1 MENKNKK
8 RNRINRIIRCIA
20 VVLLVLAGFYIA
32 DNCLHFGNVEYTEN
46 AQVRQLVVPVNNRVK
61 GYIRKIYFNEFQ
73 NIQKGDTLLIIEDDL
88 YLLALNEAEVA
99 YQKAV
104 TQKIESEILL
114 HTAES
119 EIIIAESEIKKIEA
133 EKENALITYKRYE
146 NLIRKEAVTK
156 EQYDNA
162 QADYQVKLAQYNT
175 SKEKKTNAI
184 LKKRQQEQR
193 IQQAESEIK
202 LASLKKDLAKLNLSY
217 TILTAPCSGVVG
229 RKNIQEGQLVQDG
242 QTLLNIVDSNEKW
255 IMANFRESQ
264 IAHIIEGQAV
274 EIKVDAFP
282 DMKFYGTVAS
292 LSDATGS
299 AFSIVPQDNST
310 GNFVKV
316 EQRIPV
322 RIEFDKSDLDKGLV
336 RKLRAGMN
344 VECLVRY

>member
-1 MENKNKK
+1 MENKNEKRKK
-8 RNRINRIIRCIA
+8 INRIIRYVAIM
-20 VVLLVLAGFYIA
+20 LLTFAGFYIA

-61 GYIRKIYFNEFQ
+61 GYIRKICFSEFQ
-73 NIQKGDTLLIIEDDL
+73 NVQKGDTLLIIEDDQ
-88 YLLALNEAEVA
+88 YVLALNEAEVE
-99 YQKAV
+99 YQKAI
-104 TQKIESEILL
+104 TKKIESEMLL
-114 HTAES
+114 YTAES
-119 EIIIAESEIKKIEA
+119 EITIAESEIKKNEA
-133 EKENALITYKRYE
+133 EKKNALTTYRRYE
-146 NLIRKEAVTK
+146 NLIKKEAVTK
-156 EQYDNA
+156 EQFDNV

-175 SKEKKTNAI
+175 SIEKKTNAI
-184 LKKRQQEQR
+184 FKKKQQEQC

-202 LASLKKDLAKLNLSY
+202 LASLKKNLAELHLSY

-242 QTLLNIVDSNEKW
+242 QTLLNIVDGNEKW

-264 IAHIIEGQAV
+264 IAHITEGQAV

-282 DMKFYGTVAS
+282 DMKFSGTVSS

-322 RIEFDKSDLDKGLV
+322 RIEFDKSDVDKGLI

>member
-1 MENKNKK
+1 MENKNEKRKK
-8 RNRINRIIRCIA
+8 INRIIRYIA
-20 VVLLVLAGFYIA
+20 IVLLVLAGFYIA

-46 AQVRQLVVPVNNRVK
+46 AQVRQLVVPVNNRIK

-73 NIQKGDTLLIIEDDL
+73 NIQKGDTLLIIEDDQ
-88 YLLALNEAEVA
+88 YILALNEAEVA
-99 YQKAV
+99 YQKAI
-104 TQKIESEILL
+104 TKKTESEILL

-119 EIIIAESEIKKIEA
+119 EIVIAESEIKKNEA
-133 EKENALITYKRYE
+133 EKENALTTYKRYE

-156 EQYDNA
+156 EQFDNA
-162 QADYQVKLAQYNT
+162 QANYQVKLAQYNT

-184 LKKRQQEQR
+184 LKKRQQEQC
-193 IQQAESEIK
+193 IQQAKSEIK
-202 LASLKKDLAKLNLSY
+202 LATLKKNLAKLNLSY

-242 QTLLNIVDSNEKW
+242 QTLLNIVDGNEIW
-255 IMANFRESQ
+255 ITANFRESQ
-264 IAHIIEGQAV
+264 IAHITEGQAV

-282 DMKFYGTVAS
+282 DMKFSGTISS

-322 RIEFDKSDLDKGLV
+322 RIEFDKTDIDKGLI

>member
-1 MENKNKK
+1 MENKNEK
-8 RNRINRIIRCIA
+8 RNKINRIIRYIA
-20 VVLLVLAGFYIA
+20 IVLLVLAGFYIVN
-32 DNCLHFGNVEYTEN
+32 NCLYIGNVEYTEN

-73 NIQKGDTLLIIEDDL
+73 NIQKGDTLLIIEDEQ
-88 YLLALNEAEVA
+88 YILALNEAEVA

-119 EIIIAESEIKKIEA
+119 EIIIAESEIKKNEA
-133 EKENALITYKRYE
+133 EKENALTAYKRYE
-146 NLIRKEAVTK
+146 NLIKKEAVTK
-156 EQYDNA
+156 EQFDNA

-175 SKEKKTNAI
+175 SKEKKSNAI

-193 IQQAESEIK
+193 IQLAESEIK
-202 LASLKKDLAKLNLSY
+202 LTSLKKNLAKLNLSY
-217 TILTAPCSGVVG
+217 TILTAPCSGVIG

-242 QTLLNIVDSNEKW
+242 QTLLNIVDGNEKW

-264 IAHIIEGQAV
+264 IAHIAEGQTV

-282 DMKFYGTVAS
+282 YMKFSGTVSS

-322 RIEFDKSDLDKGLV
+322 RIEFDKSDVDKGLI

>member
-1 MENKNKK
+1 MENKNEK
-8 RNRINRIIRCIA
+8 RNKINRIIRYIA
-20 VVLLVLAGFYIA
+20 IVLLVLAGFYIVN
-32 DNCLHFGNVEYTEN
+32 NCLYIGNVEYTEN

-73 NIQKGDTLLIIEDDL
+73 NIQKGDTLLIIEDEQ
-88 YLLALNEAEVA
+88 YILALNEAEVA

-119 EIIIAESEIKKIEA
+119 EIIIAESEIKKNEA
-133 EKENALITYKRYE
+133 EKENALTAYKRYE
-146 NLIRKEAVTK
+146 NLIKKEAVTK
-156 EQYDNA
+156 EQFDNA

-175 SKEKKTNAI
+175 SKEKKSNAI

-193 IQQAESEIK
+193 IQLAESEIK
-202 LASLKKDLAKLNLSY
+202 LTSLKKNLAKLNLSY
-217 TILTAPCSGVVG
+217 TILTAPCSGVIG

-242 QTLLNIVDSNEKW
+242 QTLLNIVDGNEKW

-264 IAHIIEGQAV
+264 IAHIAEGQTV

-282 DMKFYGTVAS
+282 DMKFSGTVSS

-322 RIEFDKSDLDKGLV
+322 RIEFDKSDVDKGLI

>member
-1 MENKNKK
+1 MEKNEARKK
-8 RNRINRIIRCIA
+8 INRYVRYITIM
-20 VVLLVLAGFYIA
+20 LLVLAGFYIA

-61 GYIRKIYFNEFQ
+61 GYIKKIYFNEFQ
-73 NIQKGDTLLIIEDDL
+73 NIQKGDTLLAIEDDQ
-88 YLLALNEAEVA
+88 YILALNEAEVA
-99 YQKAV
+99 YQKAITKKV
-104 TQKIESEILL
+104 ESEILL

-119 EIIIAESEIKKIEA
+119 EIIIAESEIKKNEA
-133 EKENALITYKRYE
+133 EKENALATFWRYE
-146 NLIRKEAVTK
+146 NLIKKEAVTK
-156 EQYDNA
+156 EQFDNA
-162 QADYQVKLAQYNT
+162 QADYQVKLAQYNA

-184 LKKRQQEQR
+184 LKKRQQEQS

-202 LASLKKDLAKLNLSY
+202 LATIKKNLAELNLSY
-217 TILTAPCSGVVG
+217 TILTAPCNGVVG

-255 IMANFRESQ
+255 VTANFRESQ
-264 IAHIIEGQAV
+264 IAHISEGQIV

-282 DMKFYGTVAS
+282 NMKLSGIVSS

-299 AFSIVPQDNST
+299 TFSIVPQDNST

-322 RIEFDKSDLDKGLV
+322 RIEFNKADVGNEQIS
-336 RKLRAGMN
+336 KLRAGMN

>member
-1 MENKNKK
+1 MENKNEK
-8 RNRINRIIRCIA
+8 RNRINRIIRYIA
-20 VVLLVLAGFYIA
+20 IVLLVLAGLYIA
-32 DNCLHFGNVEYTEN
+32 DRCLHLGNVEYTEN

-61 GYIRKIYFNEFQ
+61 GYIKKIYFNEFQ
-73 NIQKGDTLLIIEDDL
+73 NIQKGDTLLIIEDDQ
-88 YLLALNEAEVA
+88 YILALNEAEVA
-99 YQKAV
+99 YQKAI
-104 TQKIESEILL
+104 TQKVESEILL
-114 HTAES
+114 HAAES
-119 EIIIAESEIKKIEA
+119 EIIIAESEIRKNEA
-133 EKENALITYKRYE
+133 EKENALTTYKRYD

-156 EQYDNA
+156 EQFDNA

-175 SKEKKTNAI
+175 SREKKSNAI
-184 LKKRQQEQR
+184 LKRKQQEQR

-202 LASLKKDLAKLNLSY
+202 LAFLKKNLAKLNLSY
-217 TILTAPCSGVVG
+217 TILTAPCSGVIG

-264 IAHIIEGQAV
+264 IAHITEGQAV

-282 DMKFYGTVAS
+282 DMKLSGTVSS

-322 RIEFDKSDLDKGLV
+322 RIEFDKLDIDKELV

>member
-1 MENKNKK
+1 MENKNEKRKK
-8 RNRINRIIRCIA
+8 INRIIRYVAIM
-20 VVLLVLAGFYIA
+20 LLTFAGFYIA

-61 GYIRKIYFNEFQ
+61 GYIRKICFSEFQ
-73 NIQKGDTLLIIEDDL
+73 NVQKGDTLLIIEDDQ
-88 YLLALNEAEVA
+88 YVLALNEAEVE
-99 YQKAV
+99 YQKAI
-104 TQKIESEILL
+104 TKKIESEMLL
-114 HTAES
+114 YTAES
-119 EIIIAESEIKKIEA
+119 EITIAESEIKKNEA
-133 EKENALITYKRYE
+133 EKENALTTYRRYE
-146 NLIRKEAVTK
+146 NLIKKEAVTK
-156 EQYDNA
+156 EQFDNV

-175 SKEKKTNAI
+175 SIEKKTNAI
-184 LKKRQQEQR
+184 FKKKQQEQC

-202 LASLKKDLAKLNLSY
+202 LASLKKNLAELHLSY

-242 QTLLNIVDSNEKW
+242 QTLLNIVDGNEKW

-264 IAHIIEGQAV
+264 IAHITEGQAV

-282 DMKFYGTVAS
+282 DMKFSGTVSS

-322 RIEFDKSDLDKGLV
+322 RIEFDKSDVDKGLI